1 MSHRLHTPAS
11 RCDDCNGDPHT
22 LDEPG
27 WQKHFRTHTEYAI
40 VWTCCTR
47 KLMYRSAPLTKPI
60 GLAAADKAAA
70 AAPAGQLQD
79 GPGRY
84 SIVGFVS
91 HMGASTSAGHYV
103 SHIRKAGRWVIFN
116 DEKVLPPSC
125 CLSICCPRKADACT
139 CHRPT
144 VVLVRT
150 LP

>member
-1 MSHRLHTPAS
+1 MAVLTYLTS
-11 RCDDCNGDPHT
+11 RAGRSTFAD
-22 LDEPG
+22 
-27 WQKHFRTHTEYAI
+27 TEYAT

-47 KLMYRSAPLTKPI
+47 KLMYRSTPLTKPVD
-60 GLAAADKAAA
+60 LAAADKSAA

-116 DEKVLPPSC
+116 DEKVAPPRC
-125 CLSICCPRKADACT
+125 CLSIC
-139 CHRPT
+139 
-144 VVLVRT
+144 
-150 LP
+150 